1 MIAHRGDI
9 HHLFPKEYLRQKY
22 DSRGDYNQ
30 IANFVYLQ
38 QEINIKIGKKAP
50 NEYFATILKQ
60 CHAGDVKYGGIIDM
74 ESLKEN
80 LRQNCIP
87 ESIFHMTIDDYP
99 AFLEERRKLM
109 AKKIETYYHSL

>member
-9 HHLFPKEYLRQKY
+9 HHLFPKEYLKQKY

-50 NEYFATILKQ
+50 NDYFAQILEQ
-60 CHAGDVKYGGIIDM
+60 CNSGEVKYGGITDL
-74 ESLKEN
+74 ESLKAN
-80 LRQNCIP
+80 LAQICIP
-87 ESIFHMTIDDYP
+87 ESIFLMTLDDYP
-99 AFLEERRKLM
+99 VFLEERRKLM
-109 AKKIETYYHSL
+109 AKKIEAYYNSL